1 MTTAAVVLAAG
12 AGTRFAGPVH
22 KLLADAGGRPVV
34 ARAVA
39 AAVGAGLDEVVV
51 VTGAAD
57 LSAVL
62 PAGVRV
68 VHNPRWADGMA
79 TSLAAGVAAAA
90 DAGHDAVVVGLGDQ
104 PGVTADAWRAVAAAH
119 APIAVATYG
128 GRRGHPVRLA
138 AATWAALPAAGDQG
152 ARALMA
158 SGAFPVEE
166 VPCRG
171 DAQDVDTVE
180 DLRAW
185 S

>member
-1 MTTAAVVLAAG
+1 MTTAAAVLAAG

-39 AAVGAGLDEVVV
+39 AAVAAGLDEVIV

-57 LSAVL
+57 LAGVL

-68 VHNPRWADGMA
+68 VANPAWADGMA
-79 TSLAAGVAAAA
+79 TSLAVAVDAARA
-90 DAGHDAVVVGLGDQ
+90 AGHSAVVVGLGDQ
-104 PGVTADAWRAVAAAH
+104 PGVTASAWRAVAAADG
-119 APIAVATYG
+119 PVAVATYD

-138 AATWAALPAAGDQG
+138 AVTWEHLPTTGDQG
-152 ARALMA
+152 ARALLA
-158 SGAFPVEE
+158 GDRFPVQE

-171 DAQDVDTVE
+171 DPQDVDTVE
-180 DLRAW
+180 DLAGW

>member
-39 AAVGAGLDEVVV
+39 AAVAAGLDEVLV

-57 LSAVL
+57 LAAVL
-62 PAGVRV
+62 PAGVRTLA
-68 VHNPRWADGMA
+68 NPRWAGGMA
-79 TSLAAGVAAAA
+79 TSLAVAVEAAGV
-90 DAGHDAVVVGLGDQ
+90 AGHDAVVVGLGDQ
-104 PGVTADAWRAVAAAH
+104 PGVVAAAWRAVAAAG
-119 APIAVATYG
+119 APIAVATYD

-138 AATWAALPAAGDQG
+138 AATWGDLPGAGDQG
-152 ARALMA
+152 ARALLA
-158 SGAFPVEE
+158 SGRFAVQE
-166 VPCRG
+166 VPCPG
-171 DAQDVDTVE
+171 DPHDVDTLE
-180 DLRAW
+180 DLRPW